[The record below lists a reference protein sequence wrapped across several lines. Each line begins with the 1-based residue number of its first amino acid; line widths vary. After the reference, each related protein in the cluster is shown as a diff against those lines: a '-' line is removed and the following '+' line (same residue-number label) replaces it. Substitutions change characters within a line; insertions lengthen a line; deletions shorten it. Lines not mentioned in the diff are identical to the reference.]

1 MKKLREEL
9 DRGNLNTYPATVTK
23 IRNLVSESNNKL
35 EIEEMFNAGLEPYL
49 LEFLKD
55 KFIHESLVQKEAI
68 W

>member
-9 DRGNLNTYPATVTK
+9 DHGNLNTYPATVTK